1 MRDFSLCCNLYVGSP
16 HQLPDDISKRIMTLV
31 TLAGRR
37 GSTCQVHGAASA
49 IAAAHA
55 DAPSAGRQLDRM
67 RECGNLFVEGSADF
81 FFVTPALWRRWRR
94 SGSIPEFV
102 LGGVGADNYFIHLA
116 AETEGVVSVDAS
128 KTATCVHQ
136 EHENVSHERQNS
148 KSAFNRGLMRL
159 PWKTDGSMHSLK
171 FYTDRD
177 ELTQDVVV
185 RKRS

>member
-1 MRDFSLCCNLYVGSP
+1 MFHPTDLAETLAAVMAFADSSP
-16 HQLPDDISKRIMTLV
+16 LV
-31 TLAGRR
+31 FVAGRR
-37 GSTCQVHGAASA
+37 TDVVVPSDFVLDS
-49 IAAAHA
+49 